1 MKFIIEALNEL
12 YPNYKWTG
20 LTIRQINFILRNNFG
35 AWYFIAKDDNGNLAI
50 YALKE

>member
-12 YPNYKWTG
+12 YPDYKWNG
-20 LTIRQINFILRNNFG
+20 LTIRQINFILRNNFS
-35 AWYFIAKDDNGNLAI
+35 AWYFITKDDNSNLAI